1 VAISQLLALRSKIA
15 SVLTLDMPTQHT
27 ARKAFHLSGRDT
39 LGITSQFCRMSATHQ
54 VRFLHLSQTRIHGY
68 LSVNAELEIPRAKVE
83 ALLTELTTWVGG
95 HGLHLAV
102 TDLPDSY
109 ETKEQCGLYV
119 TVLGDERTGSA
130 LPDIIDTLHAQG
142 FLTTKTETIGDHAMV
157 GVHLTAT
164 KDRIS
169 KAELSTIRKA
179 LLSQCAQLR
188 VDIAVQRDDVYRT
201 SKRLLCMDVDSTF
214 VKGEFID
221 ELAEMCGVKEQVAAI
236 TAQAMRGELDFEQ
249 ALRQRVQLLKGLPV
263 SKVLS
268 LCDRFELSPG
278 ADDLVRT
285 AKHLGMRVGLVSG
298 GFTLFVERLK
308 RQFGLDFAFANEL
321 EVEQGVLTGNVLGTV
336 VDSERKA
343 QILRDMAQVYDVH
356 LEQTIA
362 AGDGANDM
370 LMLQTAGLGIAYQ
383 AKPRLVEV
391 AGTYFNQTDRLD
403 TLFYLMGFDTKK
415 LVRTCS

>member
-1 VAISQLLALRSKIA
+1 MS
-15 SVLTLDMPTQHT
+15 TQHT

-39 LGITSQFCRMSATHQ
+39 LGITSQFCRMSSARY

-68 LSVNAELEIPRAKVE
+68 LSVNAELEIPAVE
-83 ALLTELTTWVGG
+83 VDALLLELTSWA
-95 HGLHLAV
+95 HDQGLHLAV
-102 TDLPDSY
+102 TDLPDTYDKS
-109 ETKEQCGLYV
+109 EQCGLFI
-119 TVLGDERTGSA
+119 TVLGDERTGAA
-130 LPDIIDTLHAQG
+130 LPEIIDTLHAQG
-142 FLTTKTETIGDHAMV
+142 FLITKTEAIGDQAMV
-157 GVHLTAT
+157 GVHLIAT

-169 KAELSTIRKA
+169 KGELSAVRKV
-179 LLSQCAQLR
+179 LLSKCAQLR

-221 ELAEMCGVKEQVAAI
+221 ELAELCDVKEQVADI
-236 TAQAMRGELDFEQ
+236 TTQAMRGELDFEQ
-249 ALRQRVQLLKGLPV
+249 ALRERVKLLKGLPV
-263 SKVLS
+263 TKVMD
-268 LCDRFELSPG
+268 LCDRFELTPG

-298 GFTLFVERLK
+298 GFTLFVDRLK

-336 VDSERKA
+336 VDSQRKA

-362 AGDGANDM
+362 AGDGANDI

-391 AGTYFNQTDRLD
+391 AGTYVHQTDRLD

-415 LVRTCS
+415 LVRTCT